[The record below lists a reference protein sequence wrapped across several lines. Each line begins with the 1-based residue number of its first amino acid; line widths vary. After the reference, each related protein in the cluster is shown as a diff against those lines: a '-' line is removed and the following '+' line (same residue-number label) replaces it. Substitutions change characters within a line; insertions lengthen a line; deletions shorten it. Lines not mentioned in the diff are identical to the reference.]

1 MDHTHRKHHPCGG
14 ESTEGLTWTKIIE
27 LCAICALVIIFLAN
41 AVTLKINRNLTG
53 LIIGAIVFIATKQY
67 YKSQLEKVP

>member
-1 MDHTHRKHHPCGG
+1 
-14 ESTEGLTWTKIIE
+14 
-27 LCAICALVIIFLAN
+27 VIIFLAN
-41 AVTLKINRNLTG
+41 AVTLKINGNLTG